1 MKIIDEQ
8 QFDYSHPRFLIGD
21 EGLQCQKT
29 CLSPVKSRNNRV
41 LTQAEKLFNKTLTS
55 FRVKNEHA
63 FGHLK
68 NTFPILK
75 QELRKDTPDNSTA
88 SDELVNPI
96 GFFWVIWRL
105 FLGFRPERF

>member
-8 QFDYSHPRFLIGD
+8 QFDYSHPRFHVAD

-29 CLSPVKSRNNRV
+29 CLSPVKSRENRV

-55 FRVKNEHA
+55 FRVINEHA

-75 QELRKDTPDNSTA
+75 QELRKDTANNSTV
-88 SDELVNPI
+88 SDELVY
-96 GFFWVIWRL
+96 
-105 FLGFRPERF
+105 